1 MDLSN
6 NIGYLLQHLAFSMA
20 RQNDLLLQRQ
30 FGLGF
35 SQFKI
40 LMVLEK
46 SPYIQQRQ
54 IAEALGQTEASI
66 SRQIKLMTADGLL
79 QRSRG
84 GDRRQHITMLT
95 AKGVKLVENAYDS
108 LNLYHKPMFERLDH
122 EQQSVLKDAL
132 LKMHECACMPGKAGS
147 CDRPYRG

>member
-6 NIGYLLQHLAFSMA
+6 NIGYLLQHLAFTMA
-20 RQNDLLLQRQ
+20 RQNDLLLQNQ
-30 FGLGF
+30 FNLGF

-54 IAEALGQTEASI
+54 IAESLGQTEASI
-66 SRQIKLMTADGLL
+66 SRQIKLMTRDGLL

-84 GDRRQHITMLT
+84 GDRRQHITTLT
-95 AKGVKLVENAYDS
+95 NKGVKLVENAYDS
-108 LNLYHKPMFERLDH
+108 LNNYHKPMFERLN
-122 EQQSVLKDAL
+122 EQQQSVLKEAL
-132 LKMHECACMPGKAGS
+132 LKMHECACMPGKAGA
-147 CDRPYRG
+147 CGRIDK